1 MSLRL
6 LRSPVL
12 LAILGATLVGG
23 IIIAL
28 SGHNPFLAYFSIL
41 LGAFAGPN
49 LASTLN
55 RAIPIVGMGLCAA
68 IAFRAGLFNLG
79 GEGQLVIGGMVAAL
93 VGLYAPLP
101 GVLLLPAASIA
112 AMLAGGL
119 YGLVPA
125 VLQFRFGVPLL
136 ISSLLLNYPAREFAS
151 YLVNHP
157 FRDEASGLSQTFQ
170 VPEAARLPALGAGSG
185 LHGGLVL
192 IAIVAIV
199 TWVVNTRTTAGY
211 DTRMA
216 GLNPRFA
223 AYGGVSLARMGSAV
237 MFASGACAGLVGAIQ
252 VLAVHYRFIDGSL
265 VGPLYAYTG
274 LLAALLADSG
284 VVGVVLAG
292 TFFSAVQTGG
302 LGMERATDVPREL
315 TLVLQAVVILFL
327 ATRTRLSFDGA
338 RETAGQT

>member
-1 MSLRL
+1 MAVARL

-12 LAILGATLVGG
+12 LAVLGATLVGG
-23 IIIAL
+23 AIMAL
-28 SGHNPFLAYFSIL
+28 SGHNPFLAYLSIL
-41 LGAFAGPN
+41 LGAVAGPN

-55 RAIPIVGMGLCAA
+55 RAIPIVGMGVCAA

-79 GEGQLVIGGMVAAL
+79 GEGQLVLGGITAAL
-93 VGLYAPLP
+93 VGLWIPLP
-101 GVLLLPAASIA
+101 GVLLVPAAVLA
-112 AMLAGGL
+112 AALAGGL
-119 YGLVPA
+119 YALVPA
-125 VLQFRFGVPLL
+125 FAQFRLGVPLL

-157 FRDEASGLSQTFQ
+157 FRDVASGLPQTFQ
-170 VPEAARLPALGAGSG
+170 VPDAARLPALAPGSR
-185 LHGGLVL
+185 LHWGLVL
-192 IAIVAIV
+192 VAMAAVAAWI
-199 TWVVNTRTTAGY
+199 VNTRTTAGY

-223 AYGGVSLARMGSAV
+223 AYGGVSLPRMGAAV

-252 VLAVHYRFIDGSL
+252 VLGVHYRFIDGSL

-284 VVGVVLAG
+284 IVGVVLAG
-292 TFFSAVQTGG
+292 TFFAAVQTGG

-315 TLVLQAVVILFL
+315 TQVLQAIVILFL
-327 ATRTRLSFDGA
+327 ATRTRLGID
-338 RETAGQT
+338 EAGRHE

>member
-1 MSLRL
+1 MRLRL

-23 IIIAL
+23 LIIAL

-41 LGAFAGPN
+41 LGALAGPN

-79 GEGQLVIGGMVAAL
+79 GEGQLVIGGIVAAL

-125 VLQFRFGVPLL
+125 VAQFRFGVPLL
-136 ISSLLLNYPAREFAS
+136 ISSLLLNYPARELAS

-157 FRDEASGLSQTFQ
+157 FRDVASGLSQTFQ
-170 VPEAARLPALGAGSG
+170 VPEAARLPALGSG
-185 LHGGLVL
+185 LHWGLVL
-192 IAIVAIV
+192 IAVVAIV
-199 TWVVNTRTTAGY
+199 VWVVNTRTTAGY

-338 RETAGQT
+338 RERAA